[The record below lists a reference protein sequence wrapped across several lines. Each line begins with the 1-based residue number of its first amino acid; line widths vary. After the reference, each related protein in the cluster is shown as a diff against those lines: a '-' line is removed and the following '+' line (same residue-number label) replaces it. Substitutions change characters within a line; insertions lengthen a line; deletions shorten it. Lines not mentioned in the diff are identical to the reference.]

1 MSDKPVITNKEVS
14 WFEAVAAHKARKDF
28 EAKAGG
34 EGEMV
39 LSMLAAPRVAKQR
52 IGPFML
58 EPYALAHSVL
68 LEELKN
74 PLEVPTG
81 EAPTSLDI
89 AAALL
94 VFGEREMLEDWVA
107 SYGPEKTRELVY
119 TGPVVRQILGYMT
132 NQAAPEIKRWFDA
145 QFGAIAKAAGQ
156 TAADEAAE
164 AAVAAVEA
172 TAGNG

>member
-1 MSDKPVITNKEVS
+1 MTDKPVITNKEVS
-14 WFEAVAAHKARKDF
+14 WHEAVAAHRARKEH
-28 EAKAGG
+28 EANAGS
-34 EGEMV
+34 EGGMV

-52 IGPFML
+52 IGAFLL
-58 EPYALAHSVL
+58 EPYSLAHSQL

-119 TGPVVRQILGYMT
+119 GGPLVRQILGYMT
-132 NQAAPEIKRWFDA
+132 NEAAPEIKRWFEA
-145 QFGAIAKAAGQ
+145 QFSAIAKASGQ
-156 TAADEAAE
+156 SGAEEEAE
-164 AAVAAVEA
+164 AAVAAAEA